1 MGVEGPQA
9 TDEDD
14 EMVDVRKADEDAQ
27 EGEEEPLEDA
37 VVEESTRIKKQKMK
51 EKILDKVYTGI

>member
-1 MGVEGPQA
+1 MGVDGPQA

-27 EGEEEPLEDA
+27 EGKEGALEDE

-51 EKILDKVYTGI
+51 EKILDKV